1 MTGYRRFVA
10 YVYEYQ
16 KGKKGRN
23 CGFIRVEAR
32 EKRCRTEVRL
42 NCPGP
47 AAGSAVRDLR
57 VCPQGRPDGRKP
69 SGYLC
74 HRRKPGGMRHRDGPR
89 PHGGG
94 RDISGTDGR
103 NDPHNCGRRFFCNGM
118 GWTVRCARNTSGGL
132 KREKNQRE
140 KPRLLRKRKV
150 PMRRES
156 LNRRKKTPESRG
168 KKWIRRKKQAPEPG
182 RKWKRRK
189 PAAGAP
195 EEDYDPFED
204 GEFAECR
211 KIMPEDLCCLHPADR
226 SLKGNRSPPVR
237 LSGFRA
243 PASGKNRVGQ
253 VLPGSAGSIRPAGK
267 IHGGDVR
274 FSLFQIQPPYSSG
287 EGERRLLVPPNQCPG
302 SPQDRW
308 FLSGCSGRRRSS
320 SAEKLLNPGCRTSSE
335 SLYAWR

>member
-1 MTGYRRFVA
+1 MDRPVRPEHFRR
-10 YVYEYQ
+10 
-16 KGKKGRN
+16 
-23 CGFIRVEAR
+23 I
-32 EKRCRTEVRL
+32 EKREESAGEA
-42 NCPGP
+42 PP
-47 AAGSAVRDLR
+47 AAKKESSDAER
-57 VCPQGRPDGRKP
+57 
-69 SGYLC
+69 
-74 HRRKPGGMRHRDGPR
+74 
-89 PHGGG
+89 
-94 RDISGTDGR
+94 IS
-103 NDPHNCGRRFFCNGM
+103 
-118 GWTVRCARNTSGGL
+118 
-132 KREKNQRE
+132 E
-140 KPRLLRKRKV
+140 
-150 PMRRES
+150 
-156 LNRRKKTPESRG
+156 RRKKTPESRG

-335 SLYAWR
+335 SPVRLEVVSRGAFKPLADLDEILFCVQFFYRCCAELIVQGTVQEIIHGFHHRGQIRPGQPAERAVIFRTGLDVHSGLLDQSFFPQEK